1 MEKSSKIIRYS
12 FLFQNFSYIDVKAT
26 INASKTKKCKQIEY
40 IDLDI
45 WHSNFEYGQQMYL
58 LHTFWVTFLI
68 WPECSCPLTDMQ
80 SIKKTKLKQ
89 NVSDESEEK
98 TAFMVVVDQICK
110 IDIED
115 ERGV

>member
-1 MEKSSKIIRYS
+1 
-12 FLFQNFSYIDVKAT
+12 
-26 INASKTKKCKQIEY
+26 
-40 IDLDI
+40 
-45 WHSNFEYGQQMYL
+45 
-58 LHTFWVTFLI
+58 
-68 WPECSCPLTDMQ
+68 MQ